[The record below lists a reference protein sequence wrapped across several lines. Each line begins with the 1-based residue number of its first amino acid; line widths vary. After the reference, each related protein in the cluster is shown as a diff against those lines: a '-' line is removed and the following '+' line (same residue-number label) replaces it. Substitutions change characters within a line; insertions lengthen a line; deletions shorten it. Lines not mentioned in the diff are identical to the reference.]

1 MISADKQR
9 SPRTYAWL
17 SIATAVATMT
27 LKYTAYRLTGSVGLF
42 GDATESLV
50 NLAAALIALWALTL
64 AALPPDDLHAY
75 GHSKAEYFAS
85 GLEGALVLLAAASI
99 AYTAWGRLFAPQPLE
114 KLGIGLAI
122 SVVAAGLNGVVALIL
137 LRAGRRLRSVTLQ
150 ADAQHLLTDVWTTG
164 GVLLG
169 LVLVQLTG
177 WLILDPLIALAVA
190 ANIVWIAFRLL
201 RESGYG
207 LLDSALP
214 AEDRQLIDA
223 ILERYRTSGIAFHA
237 LRTRLS
243 GTRRFI
249 SLHVLVPGSWTVQRG
264 HDLCEEIELAVLRA
278 LPESSVFTHLEP
290 REDPSAFADEG
301 LDRPSP
307 PTRPSPPAPLPS
319 RPSPPAPLPSQATG
333 EGSLDSPAPVR
344 QHGRGSG

>member
-1 MISADKQR
+1 MVWCWCSA
-9 SPRTYAWL
+9 
-17 SIATAVATMT
+17 
-27 LKYTAYRLTGSVGLF
+27 
-42 GDATESLV
+42 
-50 NLAAALIALWALTL
+50 
-64 AALPPDDLHAY
+64 
-75 GHSKAEYFAS
+75 
-85 GLEGALVLLAAASI
+85 
-99 AYTAWGRLFAPQPLE
+99 
-114 KLGIGLAI
+114 
-122 SVVAAGLNGVVALIL
+122 
-137 LRAGRRLRSVTLQ
+137 
-150 ADAQHLLTDVWTTG
+150 
-164 GVLLG
+164 
-169 LVLVQLTG
+169 G

-290 REDPSAFADEG
+290 REDPRRLPTKDLIGPHLLPGPHPRPLSRRKRRERASPRYLFPRACASARERVGVRAQG
-301 LDRPSP
+301 LHNSILY
-307 PTRPSPPAPLPS
+307 T
-319 RPSPPAPLPSQATG
+319 
-333 EGSLDSPAPVR
+333 
-344 QHGRGSG
+344 